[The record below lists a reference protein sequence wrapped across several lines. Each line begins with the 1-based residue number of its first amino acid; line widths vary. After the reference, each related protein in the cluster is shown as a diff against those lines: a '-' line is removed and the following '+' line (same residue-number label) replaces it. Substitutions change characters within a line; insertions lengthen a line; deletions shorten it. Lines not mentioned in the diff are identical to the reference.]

1 MHRITPHQPH
11 PLFDSAAKGR
21 IERAAAA
28 ALPAHQLMQLAGLAA
43 AQLAQALA
51 PYARTVWLACGPGN
65 NGGDGLEAA
74 MHLQR
79 NCRQAVVTWLGQP
92 DKAAADARASW
103 LRAQAAGVQWAD
115 RAPDRLSSCDL
126 CIDALLGLGVSASSS
141 RAMDPAHA

>member
-11 PLFDSAAKGR
+11 PLFDSAATGR

-28 ALPAHQLMQLAGLAA
+28 ALPAHQLMQRAGLAV

-51 PYARTVWLACGPGN
+51 PYARAVWWACAPGN
-65 NGGDGLEAA
+65 NGGDGREAA

-79 NCRQAVVTWLGQP
+79 NGRQGVAPWRGQP
-92 DKAAADARASW
+92 DKAPADARASW

-115 RAPDRLSSCDL
+115 RAPDQLSSCN
-126 CIDALLGLGVSASSS
+126 
-141 RAMDPAHA
+141 

>member
-1 MHRITPHQPH
+1 MHRITPHQPL
-11 PLFDSAAKGR
+11 PLFDSAATGR

-28 ALPAHQLMQLAGLAA
+28 ALPAHQLMQRAGLAV

-79 NCRQAVVTWLGQP
+79 NGRQAVVTWLGQP
-92 DKAAADARASW
+92 DKAPADARASW

-141 RAMDPAHA
+141 RA

>member
-11 PLFDSAAKGR
+11 TLSASAPTGG

-28 ALPAHQLMQLAGLAA
+28 ALPAHKLMQGAGLAV

-51 PYARTVWLACGPGN
+51 PYARRVWLACGPGN

-79 NCRQAVVTWLGQP
+79 NGRQAVVTWLGQP
-92 DKAAADARASW
+92 DKAPADARASW
-103 LRAQAAGVQWAD
+103 LRAQAAGVEWD
-115 RAPDRLSSCDL
+115 D
-126 CIDALLGLGVSASSS
+126 
-141 RAMDPAHA
+141 